1 MTMQMKQI
9 DNVNELLRDDL
20 KSTIIKGSKV
30 SIAAAYFQSMPFE
43 NLKKN

>member
-1 MTMQMKQI
+1 MIMQMKQI

-43 NLKKN
+43 N